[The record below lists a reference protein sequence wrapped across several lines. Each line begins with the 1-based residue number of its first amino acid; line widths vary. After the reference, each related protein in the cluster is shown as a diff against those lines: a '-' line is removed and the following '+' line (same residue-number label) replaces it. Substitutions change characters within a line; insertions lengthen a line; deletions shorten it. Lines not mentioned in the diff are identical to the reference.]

1 MREEEEWASRRR
13 RAARGSYAPVT
24 ILVVEGSD
32 GVRLSYDTMAS
43 LLSAYGS
50 QEALKVA
57 EDLDAKVEGLMTA
70 AAS

>member
-1 MREEEEWASRRR
+1 MSQMSRHVPD
-13 RAARGSYAPVT
+13 AAAYAPVT

-32 GVRLSYDTMAS
+32 RVRLSYDSMAS

-50 QEALKVA
+50 REALKVA

-70 AAS
+70 AVS